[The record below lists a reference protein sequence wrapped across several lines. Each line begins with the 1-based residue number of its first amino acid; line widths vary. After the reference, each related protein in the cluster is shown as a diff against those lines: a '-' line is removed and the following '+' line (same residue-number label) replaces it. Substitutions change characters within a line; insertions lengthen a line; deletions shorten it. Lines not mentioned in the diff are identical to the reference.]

1 VPPNATDKA
10 AKEPTPPEE
19 TSTNEDQMAVE
30 SPVED
35 LQVVSS
41 LPNEQNFM
49 DWSCVDVIESPRL
62 SALFGALIIDEYGL
76 SDDILNLEL
85 VSNSLEYV
93 DISGTD
99 LIDLYTGSDWV
110 IIEEDPSTNEYSLAR
125 IITPTNASR
134 MVKIL
139 KPCTQPTLLFEP
151 DPFPTSFNHLFDVF
165 RLFSSNI
172 SSLPKMSKSK
182 CLIKFRK
189 LGQLQNMEINNLIN
203 RMGAIA
209 FDLYESEDYATAE
222 SWYRRIVTAKQR
234 INGTNQSKPYW
245 LVFKFLTVCI
255 IKADMARLNNYIK
268 TYMRRLSGS

>member
-1 VPPNATDKA
+1 
-10 AKEPTPPEE
+10 
-19 TSTNEDQMAVE
+19 
-30 SPVED
+30 
-35 LQVVSS
+35 
-41 LPNEQNFM
+41 M